1 MTGAVV
7 TVPPRPLTRTGAD
20 GALVIAGA
28 AVLVLA
34 ALPVHRTS
42 VSSAEAAV
50 FRVLNGTTVL
60 PFALVW
66 VVMQLGNVLVVPASA
81 VLAAALRRWWLAAEL
96 LVAGA
101 GTYLV
106 AKVVKGL
113 VPRGRPSGLL
123 SDVVIRGAEA
133 HGRGFVS
140 GHAATLAALAT
151 VAWPWLGRR
160 GRTAVV
166 VLVVVVC
173 TTRVYVGAH
182 LPLDVV
188 GGAGLGIAV
197 GGAVRLVLGRPGPTR
212 APDPACPVPDPVVE

>member
-1 MTGAVV
+1 MTAVL
-7 TVPPRPLTRTGAD
+7 PAR
-20 GALVIAGA
+20 GA
-28 AVLVLA
+28 AVTRGRIDLELVLGGGVVLVLA
-34 ALPVHRTS
+34 SLPVHRHS
-42 VSSAEAAV
+42 VSGAEAAV
-50 FRVLNGTTVL
+50 FHVLNGTTVL
-60 PFALVW
+60 PFVVVW
-66 VVMQLGNVLVVPASA
+66 PVMQLGNVLVVPASA
-81 VLAAALRRWWLAAEL
+81 LLAAAFRRWWLAAEL

-101 GTYLV
+101 GTYLL

-133 HGRGFVS
+133 HGRGYVS

-160 GRTAVV
+160 GRIAVV
-166 VLVVVVC
+166 AVLVVVC
-173 TTRVYVGAH
+173 LTRIYVGAH

-197 GGAVRLVLGRPGPTR
+197 GGCVRLLMGRPR
-212 APDPACPVPDPVVE
+212 